1 MQTLEN
7 CHPKL
12 ILALEVVVGEEECS
26 FVVKYHGK
34 REKFPYCFSDPR
46 NVTSQI
52 YYELQ
57 VSILA
62 AVNLWKT
69 KNSLS
74 K

>member
-1 MQTLEN
+1 MRVGVCVGVGNFPVALV
-7 CHPKL
+7 
-12 ILALEVVVGEEECS
+12 ALET
-26 FVVKYHGK
+26 
-34 REKFPYCFSDPR
+34 
-46 NVTSQI
+46 VTSQI

-57 VSILA
+57 RVSILA